1 MLSVYQN
8 LYKEIKKTP
17 NKILDTKMY
26 QVLTS
31 YPQKEICL
39 INNYSSSSPTDRIER
54 MVNIIQEKN
63 PNIELK
69 TVPYSQIDFRLL
81 KTSIGLI
88 LSGSKFNVSEFYN
101 DKGLEKKF
109 RSELK
114 LIQKAKQKPILAIC
128 YGLHL
133 TALAFKGKVQ
143 RKEIPSRGSRII
155 SISLKKTDELIP
167 YSKIPIN
174 ISHHDYISPDDSNI
188 QKNFDIIAT
197 SEINGFKAIQYMR
210 HKKRPIFSVQFHPET
225 HNINYNYSGIYDKKI
240 INKTMTI
247 GEEIINNFV
256 LLCNQ

>member
-1 MLSVYQN
+1 MSEEKVSN
-8 LYKEIKKTP
+8 KK
-17 NKILDTKMY
+17 KK
-26 QVLTS
+26 
-31 YPQKEICL
+31 ICL

-54 MVNIIQEKN
+54 IVNIIQEKN
-63 PNIELK
+63 PNIEIK
-69 TVPYSQIDFRLL
+69 TVPYCQIDFKLL

-88 LSGSKFNVSEFYN
+88 LSGSNLNVSEFYN

-114 LIQKAKQKPILAIC
+114 LIQKANQKPILAIC

-133 TALAFKGKVQ
+133 TAFAFKGNVQ
-143 RKEIPSRGSRII
+143 RMNISSRGNRII

-167 YSKIPIN
+167 YSKIPVN
-174 ISHHDYISPDDSNI
+174 ISHRDYISPDDSNI

-197 SEINGFKAIQYMR
+197 LEIKGFKAIQYMR
-210 HKKRPIFSVQFHPET
+210 HIKRPIFSVQFHPET
-225 HNINYNYSGIYDKKI
+225 HNINYNYSDIYDKKI
-240 INKTMTI
+240 INKTLTI

>member
-1 MLSVYQN
+1 M
-8 LYKEIKKTP
+8 K
-17 NKILDTKMY
+17 KILSEEK
-26 QVLTS
+26 VS
-31 YPQKEICL
+31 NKKKKRICL
-39 INNYSSSSPTDRIER
+39 IDNYSSSFQTERIER
-54 MVNIIQEKN
+54 IVNIIQEKN
-63 PNIELK
+63 LNIELK
-69 TVPYSQIDFRLL
+69 TITYSQIDFKLL

-88 LSGSKFNVSEFYN
+88 LSGSNLNVSEFYN
-101 DKGLEKKF
+101 DKDLEKKF
-109 RSELK
+109 KSELK

-133 TALAFKGKVQ
+133 TAFAFKGKIQ
-143 RKEIPSRGSRII
+143 RMKISSRDSRII

-167 YSKIPIN
+167 YSKIPVN
-174 ISHHDYISPDDSNI
+174 IHHRDYISPDDPSI
-188 QKNFDIIAT
+188 EKNFDIIAT

-210 HKKRPIFSVQFHPET
+210 HIKRPIFSVQFHPET